1 MSVLC
6 NAGKLLTF
14 YFISIRIYEAFVF
27 QVNDGI
33 NKELLESIQIPSHE
47 SSEIIFYNKLLVEK
61 MIKLASSGC
70 AYDSRVRLVTLE
82 ILIASLKL
90 IVIRNDKSVLAD
102 EHFAAVEEAREES
115 VLILRWD
122 K

>member
-1 MSVLC
+1 MA
-6 NAGKLLTF
+6 NIFK
-14 YFISIRIYEAFVF
+14 
-27 QVNDGI
+27 VNGGI
-33 NKELLESIQIPSHE
+33 NKELLESIQIPSSE

-115 VLILRWD
+115 VLILRYD

>member
-1 MSVLC
+1 
-6 NAGKLLTF
+6 
-14 YFISIRIYEAFVF
+14 
-27 QVNDGI
+27 
-33 NKELLESIQIPSHE
+33 
-47 SSEIIFYNKLLVEK
+47 

-122 K
+122 KYFVMGVELLEALQEFLQK

>member
-1 MSVLC
+1 
-6 NAGKLLTF
+6 
-14 YFISIRIYEAFVF
+14 
-27 QVNDGI
+27 
-33 NKELLESIQIPSHE
+33 
-47 SSEIIFYNKLLVEK
+47 

-122 K
+122 KYSKRGLELLEALQEFLQKRGDLPGYVRG

>member
-6 NAGKLLTF
+6 NAGAFPRFVIDLLANNF
-14 YFISIRIYEAFVF
+14 K
-27 QVNDGI
+27 VNGGI
-33 NKELLESIQIPSHE
+33 NKELLESIQIPSSE

-90 IVIRNDKSVLAD
+90 IVIRYSGENNVSQ
-102 EHFAAVEEAREES
+102 
-115 VLILRWD
+115 IIQ
-122 K
+122 